1 MGSTSQKLSV
11 IVIVNLTLSGN
22 ADTTLNSIDDEYLYA
37 GVKDP
42 KLVLTTSHNPSS
54 RLKQFAKE
62 IRLIL
67 PNCQRL
73 NRGHF
78 VVKDLVEACKS
89 NDVTDLIVLHEH
101 RGVPDSLVICH
112 LPYGPTAYFSLSN
125 VVMRHDIPN
134 VGPVQEVYPHLIF
147 HNFTTKLGKR
157 LESILKYLF
166 PVPKQDSKRVMSFVN
181 SEDYISFR
189 HHVYTGPDNKI
200 ELSEVGPRFEMRLFE
215 IRQGTLEQNHTNI
228 EWKLRPYMNTAKKR
242 YFIGDEEEQT

>member
-1 MGSTSQKLSV
+1 M
-11 IVIVNLTLSGN
+11 
-22 ADTTLNSIDDEYLYA
+22 
-37 GVKDP
+37 
-42 KLVLTTSHNPSS
+42 
-54 RLKQFAKE
+54 
-62 IRLIL
+62 
-67 PNCQRL
+67 
-73 NRGHF
+73 
-78 VVKDLVEACKS
+78 KDLVEACKS

-101 RGVPDSLVICH
+101 RGVPDSMVISH

-166 PVPKQDSKRVMSFVN
+166 PVPKPDSKRVMSFVN
-181 SEDYISFR
+181 SEDYVSFR
-189 HHVYTGPDNKI
+189 HHVYTGPNNKI

-215 IRQGTLEQNHTNI
+215 IKQGTLEQNHTNI

-242 YFIGDEEEQT
+242 YFIGDEEEETWRGFFDIFIGHNFQPRPCWHSFFKFLWIRI

>member
-1 MGSTSQKLSV
+1 M
-11 IVIVNLTLSGN
+11 
-22 ADTTLNSIDDEYLYA
+22 
-37 GVKDP
+37 
-42 KLVLTTSHNPSS
+42 
-54 RLKQFAKE
+54 
-62 IRLIL
+62 
-67 PNCQRL
+67 
-73 NRGHF
+73 
-78 VVKDLVEACKS
+78 
-89 NDVTDLIVLHEH
+89 LHEH
-101 RGVPDSLVICH
+101 RGVPDSMVISH

-166 PVPKQDSKRVMSFVN
+166 PVPKPDSKRVMSFVN
-181 SEDYISFR
+181 SEDYVSFR

-200 ELSEVGPRFEMRLFE
+200 ELCEVGPRFEMRLFE

-242 YFIGDEEEQT
+242 YFIGDEEEET